1 MGALLRTG
9 QGVNWHGSLE
19 GKLAIILKYLQNV
32 QLFSN
37 FSIESQEILKDMA
50 TKVFRTALFTLVKD
64 WKHLSHQQWSK
75 LNIPQTSS
83 HHRSNRWNLR

>member
-1 MGALLRTG
+1 MGALLRMG

-19 GKLAIILKYLQNV
+19 DKLAIILNFAISK
-32 QLFSN
+32 

-50 TKVFRTALFTLVKD
+50 TKVLGTALFTLVKD

-83 HHRSNRWNLR
+83 HHHSNRWNLR